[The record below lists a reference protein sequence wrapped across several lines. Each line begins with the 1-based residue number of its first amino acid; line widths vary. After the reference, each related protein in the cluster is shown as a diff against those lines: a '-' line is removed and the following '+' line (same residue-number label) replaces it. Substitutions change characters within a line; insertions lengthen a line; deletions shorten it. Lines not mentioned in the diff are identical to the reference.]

1 MRDRF
6 HTSFVAGT
14 FGALLLTSSALAAPS
29 ASTRQG
35 GVARPA
41 GAAPASA
48 GTPVAPV
55 AVKKNAASRAPVSGT
70 RPSTTPIAGILDGS
84 NGETVNV
91 HGHHAADGTGAKYMN
106 KIVYLGPL
114 GNRDTLDTPYSVMGV
129 PHDVVVNQQIR
140 NLNDMAQY
148 LPSVQLE
155 IRGDPNTSRPQSR
168 GFEADVV
175 SNSRLDGLNVVS
187 TTPYPAEWVDNLQ
200 VLNGLAGA
208 MYGPENPAGVF
219 EYTLKRPTDRR
230 TERLSVG
237 VDSIGTPT
245 VNGDISGR
253 VGRNGWFG
261 YRLNMLHAN
270 GTAYV
275 PGSWLRREMV
285 SADFDIH
292 LDDKTVIELDASH
305 YTYDERGTAPAFGI
319 PAAGIGGKLPEA
331 PDLGKRLAPDWS
343 GFNMETNTFLG
354 KIKHQINKDWS
365 FTLGGLYQDAQRQ
378 SFGIT
383 DTLCAKPAAATAT
396 SAACGGYGT
405 NGWYSSTV
413 QAASSANDF
422 RVGSN
427 MAYINGR
434 VYTGPVRH
442 DLVIGTNGYM
452 MGNYNPTGTD
462 KANYSLPSSN
472 LYGTAPTGGSQPYYH
487 GRYQSSKVVSQ
498 SFIVGDTLTIDRHWS
513 IMGTLAWSWIRQDNA
528 LNANS
533 PLTKAFQVD
542 AAFSPT
548 ASLMYKPTDNQ
559 TFYFTYGRSVEAG
572 PVATNNN
579 LYTNK
584 NLALPIAHS
593 EEYEVGYKLRYQKF
607 QFNLAGFR
615 MTSPY
620 AIYTQAANTCAS
632 YTNYTG
638 TGANP
643 YAGKCQTYQYG
654 GTQRNY
660 GVEAQISGEVLPN
673 LSVLAGMTWLD
684 AELIDSKTAAY
695 NNKEIVGAA
704 PLQANLLLDY
714 RLPGTLGSFA
724 SGWAFNANVHYMGNR
739 AANIQNTLHTGSYTT
754 LELGTRYGFH
764 IARFPWVLRFGV
776 SNVTNERYWASVYT
790 GAPSGTSGAAS
801 SLYAGLPR
809 IYHFTF
815 SAEF

>member
-1 MRDRF
+1 MHDRF
-6 HTSFVAGT
+6 HTLFATGA
-14 FGALLLTSSALAAPS
+14 FGALLLTTSALAAPPV
-29 ASTRQG
+29 ASSQQ
-35 GVARPA
+35 
-41 GAAPASA
+41 AASGKKAAVKASA
-48 GTPVAPV
+48 AKTPAPQ
-55 AVKKNAASRAPVSGT
+55 T
-70 RPSTTPIAGILDGS
+70 TTPIAGILDGS

-140 NLNDMAQY
+140 NINDMAEY

-175 SNSRLDGLNVVS
+175 ANSRLDGLNVVS

-200 VLNGLAGA
+200 VLNGLAGT
-208 MYGPENPAGVF
+208 MYGPQNPAGVF

-253 VGRNGWFG
+253 VGKNGWFG

-275 PGSWLRREMV
+275 PGSWIRREMV

-305 YTYDERGTAPAFGI
+305 YTYDERGMAPGFGI
-319 PAAGIGGKLPEA
+319 ASGGTGRSIIGGGLPEA

-343 GFNMETNTFLG
+343 GYNMETNTFLA

-365 FTLGGLYQDAQRQ
+365 FTLGGLYQDAMRQ

-383 DTLCAKPAAATAT
+383 DTLATGTGTLGNYTSKATAAT
-396 SAACGGYGT
+396 
-405 NGWYSSTV
+405 
-413 QAASSANDF
+413 SANDF

-427 MAYINGR
+427 MAYFNGR
-434 VYTGPVRH
+434 VYTGPLRH

-452 MGNYNPTGTD
+452 MGNYNPTSNDPSQT
-462 KANYSLPSSN
+462 LPASN
-472 LYGTAPTGGSQPYYH
+472 MYNPNVNVGSQPYYY
-487 GRYQSSKVVSQ
+487 GRYKSSSVTSQ
-498 SFIVGDTLTIDRHWS
+498 SFIIGDTLRINKHWS
-513 IMGTLAWSWIRQDNA
+513 VMGTLAWSWIDQNGTLVKSNA
-528 LNANS
+528 TKTATSVIGHTNS
-533 PLTKAFQVD
+533 SVN

-548 ASLMYKPTDNQ
+548 TSLIYKPTDNQ
-559 TFYFTYGRSVEAG
+559 TLYFTYGRSVEAG
-572 PVATNNN
+572 PVTPNSKS
-579 LYTNK
+579 YTNA
-584 NLALPIAHS
+584 NQYLAPSHS
-593 EEYEVGYKLRYQKF
+593 EEYEVGYKLRYGKM
-607 QFNLAGFR
+607 QFNVAGFR
-615 MTSPY
+615 MT
-620 AIYTQAANTCAS
+620 
-632 YTNYTG
+632 
-638 TGANP
+638 NP
-643 YAGKCQTYQYG
+643 YAMYIGPSGSQTYTYG

-684 AELIDSKTAAY
+684 AELVNSRIAAY
-695 NNKEIVGAA
+695 NNKQIVGAA
-704 PLQANLLLDY
+704 PLQANMLLDY
-714 RLPGTLGSFA
+714 RLPASLGSFA
-724 SGWAFNANVHYMGNR
+724 PGWAFNANIHYVGNR
-739 AANIQNTLHTGSYTT
+739 AADYANSLHTGSYTT
-754 LELGTRYGFH
+754 LDMGTRYAFH
-764 IARFPWVLRFGV
+764 VSKFPWVVRFGV
-776 SNVTNERYWASVYT
+776 SNATNERYWASVYP
-790 GAPSGTSGAAS
+790 GSVGGTSGNQS
-801 SLYAGLPR
+801 TLYAGLPR
-809 IYHFTF
+809 VYHFTL
-815 SAEF
+815 SMEF

>member
-1 MRDRF
+1 MHDRF
-6 HTSFVAGT
+6 HTVFVAGT
-14 FGALLLTSSALAAPS
+14 FSALLLTGSALAAPLAATQQGKTGRQPAVKTATTRIP
-29 ASTRQG
+29 AST
-35 GVARPA
+35 
-41 GAAPASA
+41 PASA
-48 GTPVAPV
+48 ATQTTPASTAP
-55 AVKKNAASRAPVSGT
+55 ATAPGRAPLARARV
-70 RPSTTPIAGILDGS
+70 TTAQATTGPIAGILDGS

-140 NLNDMAQY
+140 NINDMAEY

-270 GTAYV
+270 GTAYA
-275 PGSWLRREMV
+275 PDSWIRREMV

-305 YTYDERGTAPAFGI
+305 YTYAERGTAPAFGI
-319 PAAGIGGKLPEA
+319 PAAGVGGSLPEA
-331 PDLGKRLAPDWS
+331 PDLSRRLAPGWS
-343 GFNMETNTFLG
+343 GYNMETNTFLG
-354 KIKHQINKDWS
+354 KIKHQINDDWS
-365 FTLGGLYQDAQRQ
+365 FTLGGLYQDAMRQ
-378 SFGIT
+378 SFGVT
-383 DTLCAKPAAATAT
+383 DTLSATEGTKGFYSASTKAAT
-396 SAACGGYGT
+396 
-405 NGWYSSTV
+405 
-413 QAASSANDF
+413 SANDF

-427 MAYINGR
+427 MAYFNGR

-452 MGNYNPTGTD
+452 MGNFNPVGVAGAVPSTGLAMGT
-462 KANYSLPSSN
+462 YN
-472 LYGTAPTGGSQPYYH
+472 LYGAAPTNGQQAYYSQ
-487 GRYQSSKVVSQ
+487 RNFKSSSVMSQ
-498 SFIVGDTLTIDRHWS
+498 SFIVGDTLRIDKHWS
-513 IMGTLAWSWIRQDNA
+513 IMGTLAWSWINQKSRSTAASAVRQLPPTN
-528 LNANS
+528 
-533 PLTKAFQVD
+533 

-548 ASLMYKPTDNQ
+548 ASLLYKPTENQ
-559 TFYFTYGRSVEAG
+559 TLYFTYGRSVEAG
-572 PVATNNN
+572 PVATNSANISN
-579 LYTNK
+579 PNA
-584 NLALPIAHS
+584 ALPVGHS
-593 EEYEVGYKLRYQKF
+593 EEYEVGYKLRYQKM
-607 QFNLAGFR
+607 QFNVSGFR
-615 MTSPY
+615 MSSQY
-620 AIYTQAANTCAS
+620 AMPAPAANSSCS
-632 YTNYTG
+632 
-638 TGANP
+638 
-643 YAGKCQTYQYG
+643 AGSNCLAYG
-654 GTQRNY
+654 YYGTQRNY
-660 GVEAQISGEVLPN
+660 GVETQISGEVLPN
-673 LSVLAGMTWLD
+673 LSVLAGFTWLD
-684 AELIDSKTAAY
+684 AELVGSRIAAY
-695 NNKEIVGAA
+695 NHKEIVGAA

-714 RLPGTLGSFA
+714 RLPASLGSFA
-724 SGWAFNANVHYMGNR
+724 AGWAFNANVHYMANR

-754 LELGTRYGFH
+754 LDLGTRYAFH
-764 IARFPWVLRFGV
+764 VARFPWVVRFGV
-776 SNVTNERYWASVYT
+776 SNATNERYWASVYT
-790 GAPSGTSGAAS
+790 GAPAGTSGAAS

-815 SAEF
+815 SSEF

>member
-1 MRDRF
+1 MNDRF
-6 HTSFVAGT
+6 QALLATGT
-14 FGALLLTSSALAAPS
+14 FSALLLATSALAATPTSEKTQRKTSPHTKSLSRPALPS
-29 ASTRQG
+29 A
-35 GVARPA
+35 A
-41 GAAPASA
+41 
-48 GTPVAPV
+48 
-55 AVKKNAASRAPVSGT
+55 
-70 RPSTTPIAGILDGS
+70 PIAGILDGS
-84 NGETVNV
+84 NGETINV

-114 GNRDTLDTPYSVMGV
+114 GNRDTLDTPYSIMGV
-129 PHDVVVNQQIR
+129 THDVVVNQQIR

-175 SNSRLDGLNVVS
+175 ANSRLDGLNVVS
-187 TTPYPAEWVDNLQ
+187 TTPYPAEQIDNLQ

-208 MYGPENPAGVF
+208 MYGPQNPAGVF

-253 VGRNGWFG
+253 LGRNGWFG
-261 YRLNMLHAN
+261 YRLNMLHAD
-270 GTAYV
+270 GTAYTQ
-275 PGSWLRREMV
+275 GSSIRREMV
-285 SADFDIH
+285 SGDFDFH
-292 LDDKTVIELDASH
+292 LDDKTVIEVDASH
-305 YTYDERGTAPAFGI
+305 YTYDQRGGAPAFGI
-319 PAAGIGGKLPEA
+319 LATGVGGSKLPTA
-331 PDLGKRLAPDWS
+331 PDLGNRLAPEWS
-343 GFNMETNTFLG
+343 GYNMETNTFLA

-365 FTLGGLYQDAQRQ
+365 FTLGGLYQDAARQ
-378 SFGIT
+378 SFGVA
-383 DTLCAKPAAATAT
+383 DTLCD
-396 SAACGGYGT
+396 GGKTCSGLRGSD
-405 NGWYSSTV
+405 GWYSSSAKATTT
-413 QAASSANDF
+413 ANDF

-427 MAYINGR
+427 MAYFNGR
-434 VYTGPVRH
+434 VFTGPVKH

-452 MGNYNPTGTD
+452 MGNYNPTGATTSPQNLGVLNMYG
-462 KANYSLPSSN
+462 ASPSA
-472 LYGTAPTGGSQPYYH
+472 GTQPYYH
-487 GRYQSSKVVSQ
+487 GRYKSSSVTSQ
-498 SFIVGDTLTIDRHWS
+498 SFIVGDTLTLNKHWS
-513 IMGTLAWSWIRQDNA
+513 IMGTLSWSWIKQQSA
-528 LNANS
+528 LNASSALRKTFNAS
-533 PLTKAFQVD
+533 

-548 ASLMYKPTDNQ
+548 TSLMYKPTENQ
-559 TFYFTYGRSVEAG
+559 TIYFTYGRSVAAG
-572 PVATNNN
+572 PVTPNNAV
-579 LYTNK
+579 YTNT
-584 NLALPIAHS
+584 NIALPIAHS
-593 EEYEVGYKLRYQKF
+593 EEYEVGYKLRYQKM
-607 QFNLAGFR
+607 QFNVAGFR

-620 AIYTQAANTCAS
+620 AMYVTAAHNNCAS
-632 YTNYTG
+632 G
-638 TGANP
+638 TG
-643 YAGKCQTYQYG
+643 CQTYEYG

-684 AELIDSKTAAY
+684 AELVKAHASTF

-714 RLPGTLGSFA
+714 RLPTSLGSFA

-739 AANIQNTLHTGSYTT
+739 AANVSNTLHTGSYTT
-754 LELGTRYGFH
+754 LDLGTRYAFH
-764 IARFPWVLRFGV
+764 VARFPWVVRFGV

-809 IYHFTF
+809 VYHFTF

>member
-1 MRDRF
+1 MHDRF
-6 HTSFVAGT
+6 HTLFATGA
-14 FGALLLTSSALAAPS
+14 FGALLLTTSALAAPPV
-29 ASTRQG
+29 ASSQQ
-35 GVARPA
+35 
-41 GAAPASA
+41 AASGKKAAVKASA
-48 GTPVAPV
+48 AKTPAPQ
-55 AVKKNAASRAPVSGT
+55 T
-70 RPSTTPIAGILDGS
+70 TTPIAGILDGS

-140 NLNDMAQY
+140 NINDMAEY

-175 SNSRLDGLNVVS
+175 ANSRLDGLNVVS

-208 MYGPENPAGVF
+208 MYGPQNPAGVF

-253 VGRNGWFG
+253 VGKNGWFG

-275 PGSWLRREMV
+275 PGSWIRREMV

-305 YTYDERGTAPAFGI
+305 YTYDERGMAPGFGI
-319 PAAGIGGKLPEA
+319 PAAGVGGALPEA

-343 GFNMETNTFLG
+343 GYNMETNTFLA

-365 FTLGGLYQDAQRQ
+365 FTLGGLYQDAMRQ

-383 DTLCAKPAAATAT
+383 DTLSATQ
-396 SAACGGYGT
+396 GT
-405 NGWYSSTV
+405 NGVYSASAK
-413 QAASSANDF
+413 AASSANDF

-427 MAYINGR
+427 MAYFNGR
-434 VYTGPVRH
+434 VYTGPLTH

-452 MGNYNPTGTD
+452 MGNYNPTSVDPTQ
-462 KANYSLPSSN
+462 SLGQYN
-472 LYGTAPTGGSQPYYH
+472 MYGTAPTNGKQPYYK
-487 GRYQSSKVVSQ
+487 GRFKSSSVMSQ
-498 SFIVGDTLTIDRHWS
+498 SFIIGDTIKINKHWS
-513 IMGTLAWSWIRQDNA
+513 VMGTLAWSWINQQSRSSATSAVRQLPTTN
-528 LNANS
+528 
-533 PLTKAFQVD
+533 

-548 ASLMYKPTDNQ
+548 TSLIYKPTDNQ
-559 TFYFTYGRSVEAG
+559 TVYFTYGRSVEAG
-572 PVATNNN
+572 PVATNSSNISN
-579 LYTNK
+579 PNA
-584 NLALPIAHS
+584 ALPVGHS
-593 EEYEVGYKLRYQKF
+593 EEYEVGYKFRYQKM
-607 QFNLAGFR
+607 QFNVAGFR
-615 MTSPY
+615 MTSQY
-620 AIYTQAANTCAS
+620 AMPAPAASSSCA
-632 YTNYTG
+632 
-638 TGANP
+638 
-643 YAGKCQTYQYG
+643 AGKDCLAYG
-654 GTQRNY
+654 YYGTQRNY

-684 AELIDSKTAAY
+684 AELVNSRIAAY
-695 NNKEIVGAA
+695 NKKEIVGAA

-714 RLPGTLGSFA
+714 RLPSSFGSFA
-724 SGWAFNANVHYMGNR
+724 SGWAFNANVHYVGNR
-739 AANIQNTLHTGSYTT
+739 AANITNTLHTGSYTT
-754 LELGTRYGFH
+754 LDLGTRYGFH
-764 IARFPWVLRFGV
+764 VAKFPWVVRFGV
-776 SNVTNERYWASVYT
+776 SNATNERYWASVYT

-801 SLYAGLPR
+801 TLYAGLPR
-809 IYHFTF
+809 VYHFTL
-815 SAEF
+815 SMEF

>member
-1 MRDRF
+1 MHDRF
-6 HTSFVAGT
+6 HTLFATGT
-14 FGALLLTSSALAAPS
+14 FGAFLLTTSALAA
-29 ASTRQG
+29 
-35 GVARPA
+35 
-41 GAAPASA
+41 
-48 GTPVAPV
+48 APV
-55 AVKKNAASRAPVSGT
+55 TSTQHTTAGKQAVGKITSLPKPM
-70 RPSTTPIAGILDGS
+70 PPPKTTAPIAGILDGS

-140 NLNDMAQY
+140 NINDMAQY

-253 VGRNGWFG
+253 LGKNGWFG

-270 GTAYV
+270 GSAYAS
-275 PGSWLRREMV
+275 GSWVRREMV

-292 LDDKTVIELDASH
+292 LDDKTVIEIDASH
-305 YTYDERGTAPAFGI
+305 YTYAERGTAPGFGI
-319 PAAGIGGKLPEA
+319 GASGIGGDLPDA
-331 PDLGKRLAPDWS
+331 PDLSKSLAPSWS
-343 GFNMETNTFLG
+343 GFNMETNTFLA
-354 KIKHQINKDWS
+354 KVKHQINNDWS
-365 FTLGGLYQDAQRQ
+365 FTIGGLYQDAMRQ
-378 SFGIT
+378 SFGMT
-383 DTLCAKPAAATAT
+383 NTLCSPNTTHANQPCYNVAGTNGYYSSAATAPT
-396 SAACGGYGT
+396 SAD
-405 NGWYSSTV
+405 
-413 QAASSANDF
+413 DF

-452 MGNYNPTGTD
+452 MGNYNPTGAVTPSQ
-462 KANYSLPSSN
+462 SLGTYN
-472 LYGTAPTGGSQPYYH
+472 LSGNAPTNGTQPYYSKNNFK
-487 GRYQSSKVVSQ
+487 SSSVFTQ
-498 SFIVGDTLTIDRHWS
+498 SFIVGDTLTFNKHWS
-513 IMGTLAWSWIRQDNA
+513 IMGTLAWSWINQTSRSKA
-528 LNANS
+528 TS
-533 PLTKAFQVD
+533 PVVQLPATS

-548 ASLMYKPTDNQ
+548 TSLLYKPTDNQ

-572 PVATNNN
+572 PLGVNGNNITNPN
-579 LYTNK
+579 
-584 NLALPIAHS
+584 APLPLAHS
-593 EEYEVGYKLRYQKF
+593 EEYEVGYKLRYGKM
-607 QFNLAGFR
+607 QFNVAGFR
-615 MTSPY
+615 MT
-620 AIYTQAANTCAS
+620 
-632 YTNYTG
+632 
-638 TGANP
+638 NP
-643 YAGKCQTYQYG
+643 YALPAYTTSTACKAGSNCLTYGYN

-684 AELIDSKTAAY
+684 AELVDSPTASY
-695 NNKEIVGAA
+695 NKKEIIGVA
-704 PLQANLLLDY
+704 PLQANILLDY
-714 RLPGTLGSFA
+714 RLPSQLGSFA

-739 AANIQNTLHTGSYTT
+739 AADIQNTLHTGSYTT
-754 LELGTRYGFH
+754 LDLGTRYAFH
-764 IARFPWVLRFGV
+764 VVNFPWVARFGV
-776 SNVTNERYWASVYT
+776 SNATNEQYWASVFS
-790 GAPSGTSGAAS
+790 GPVGGTSGATS
-801 SLYAGLPR
+801 TLYAGLPR
-809 IYHFTF
+809 VYHFTL
-815 SAEF
+815 SMEF

>member
-1 MRDRF
+1 MSMPSRHQILF
-6 HTSFVAGT
+6 ASATFSTLLVTTSLQAATSTQQTAAGT
-14 FGALLLTSSALAAPS
+14 
-29 ASTRQG
+29 Q
-35 GVARPA
+35 
-41 GAAPASA
+41 
-48 GTPVAPV
+48 PVAKS
-55 AVKKNAASRAPVSGT
+55 AAAKKTTAKDTASQTPAAA
-70 RPSTTPIAGILDGS
+70 PIAGILDGS
-84 NGETVNV
+84 NGETINV

-129 PHDVVVNQQIR
+129 PHDVVVNQQLR
-140 NLNDMAQY
+140 NINDMAQY

-175 SNSRLDGLNVVS
+175 ANSRLDGLNVVS

-208 MYGPENPAGVF
+208 MYGPQNPAGVF
-219 EYTLKRPTDRR
+219 EYTLKRPTNRR

-253 VGRNGWFG
+253 IGKNGWFG
-261 YRLNMLHAN
+261 YRLNMLHAD
-270 GTAYV
+270 GTAYTE
-275 PGSWLRREMV
+275 GSWIRRDMV

-305 YTYDERGTAPAFGI
+305 YTYAARGLAPGFGI
-319 PAAGIGGKLPEA
+319 PGGSSSDLTGIGGQLPQA
-331 PDLGKRLAPDWS
+331 PDLGNRLAPDWS
-343 GFNMETNTFLG
+343 GYNMETNTFLA

-365 FTLGGLYQDAQRQ
+365 FTLGGLYQDAMRQ
-378 SFGIT
+378 SFGVT
-383 DTLCAKPAAATAT
+383 DTLCSGT
-396 SAACGGYGT
+396 SCPQGSGSE
-405 NGWYSSTV
+405 GWYTST
-413 QAASSANDF
+413 AKATTTANDF

-427 MAYINGR
+427 MAYFNGR
-434 VYTGPVRH
+434 VYTGPIKH

-452 MGNYNPTGTD
+452 MGNYNPTAAVTGTQ
-462 KANYSLPSSN
+462 ALGNYN
-472 LYGTAPTGGSQPYYH
+472 LYGIAPSNGTQPYYQ
-487 GRYQSSKVVSQ
+487 GRYQSSRVTVQ
-498 SFIVGDTLTIDRHWS
+498 SFIVGDTLTLNRHWS
-513 IMGTLAWSWIRQDNA
+513 IMGTLAWSWISQENA
-528 LNANS
+528 SSSTHVLS
-533 PLTKAFQVD
+533 KASDVS

-548 ASLMYKPTDNQ
+548 ASLLYKPTENQ

-572 PVATNNN
+572 PVTSNNAN
-579 LYTNK
+579 YTNS
-584 NLALPIAHS
+584 NMALPIARS
-593 EEYEVGYKLRYQKF
+593 EEYEVGYKLRYQKM
-607 QFNLAGFR
+607 QLNIAGFR
-615 MTSPY
+615 MTAPY
-620 AIYTQAANTCAS
+620 AMYVSAADHSCPA
-632 YTNYTG
+632 G
-638 TGANP
+638 T
-643 YAGKCQTYQYG
+643 KCQTYAYG

-684 AELIDSKTAAY
+684 AELVDSQTAQY

-714 RLPGTLGSFA
+714 RLPSSLGSFA

-739 AANIQNTLHTGSYTT
+739 AANVTNTLHTGSYTT
-754 LELGTRYGFH
+754 LDLGTRYAFH
-764 IARFPWVLRFGV
+764 VARFPWVLRFGV
-776 SNVTNERYWASVYT
+776 SNATNERYWSSVYT
-790 GAPSGTSGAAS
+790 GAPSGTSGAGS
-801 SLYAGLPR
+801 TLYAGLPR

>member
-1 MRDRF
+1 MHDRF
-6 HTSFVAGT
+6 HIFFATGT
-14 FGALLLTSSALAAPS
+14 FGAFLLTTSALAATS
-29 ASTRQG
+29 
-35 GVARPA
+35 VAPQQQLPA
-41 GAAPASA
+41 GKPSTVKTAQSKSPLAQARSSA
-48 GTPVAPV
+48 KPGT
-55 AVKKNAASRAPVSGT
+55 
-70 RPSTTPIAGILDGS
+70 TTPIAGILDGS

-140 NLNDMAQY
+140 NINDMAQY

-245 VNGDISGR
+245 VNGDVSGR
-253 VGRNGWFG
+253 LGKNGWFG

-270 GTAYV
+270 GTAYA
-275 PGSWLRREMV
+275 PGSWIRREMV

-305 YTYDERGTAPAFGI
+305 YTYAARGLAPGFGI
-319 PAAGIGGKLPEA
+319 PAAGVGGALPEA
-331 PDLGKRLAPDWS
+331 PDLSNRLAPDWS
-343 GFNMETNTFLG
+343 GYNMETNTFLA
-354 KIKHQINKDWS
+354 KIKHEINKDWS
-365 FTLGGLYQDAQRQ
+365 FTLGGLYQDAMRQ

-383 DTLCAKPAAATAT
+383 DTLSATEGTHGIYSAVAKAAT
-396 SAACGGYGT
+396 
-405 NGWYSSTV
+405 
-413 QAASSANDF
+413 SANDF

-427 MAYINGR
+427 MAYFNGR
-434 VYTGPVRH
+434 VYTGPVKH

-452 MGNYNPTGTD
+452 MGNYNPVGVSGIVPKAGLPLGT
-462 KANYSLPSSN
+462 YSM
-472 LYGTAPTGGSQPYYH
+472 YGAAPTNGTQPYYSKKD
-487 GRYQSSKVVSQ
+487 YKSSSVMSQ
-498 SFIVGDTLTIDRHWS
+498 SFIIGDTIKINKHWS
-513 IMGTLAWSWIRQDNA
+513 VMGTLAWSWINQKSRSSATSAVRQLPQTN
-528 LNANS
+528 
-533 PLTKAFQVD
+533 

-548 ASLMYKPTDNQ
+548 ASLLYKPTQNQ
-559 TFYFTYGRSVEAG
+559 TLYFTYGRSVEAG
-572 PVATNNN
+572 PVATNSNN
-579 LYTNK
+579 ISNP
-584 NLALPIAHS
+584 NAALPVGHS
-593 EEYEVGYKLRYQKF
+593 EEYEVGYKFRYQKM
-607 QFNLAGFR
+607 QFNIAGFR
-615 MTSPY
+615 MTSQY
-620 AIYTQAANTCAS
+620 AMPTPAANSSCI
-632 YTNYTG
+632 
-638 TGANP
+638 
-643 YAGKCQTYQYG
+643 AGSNCLTYGYY

-684 AELIDSKTAAY
+684 AELVGSQIAAY
-695 NNKEIVGAA
+695 NHKQIVGAA

-714 RLPGTLGSFA
+714 RLPATLGSFA

-739 AANIQNTLHTGSYTT
+739 AANITNTLHTGSYTT
-754 LELGTRYGFH
+754 LDLGTRYAFH
-764 IARFPWVLRFGV
+764 VTKFPWVARFGV
-776 SNVTNERYWASVYT
+776 SNATNERYWASVYT
-790 GAPSGTSGAAS
+790 GAPAGTSGAGS
-801 SLYAGLPR
+801 TLYAGLPR
-809 IYHFTF
+809 VYHFTL
-815 SAEF
+815 SMEF